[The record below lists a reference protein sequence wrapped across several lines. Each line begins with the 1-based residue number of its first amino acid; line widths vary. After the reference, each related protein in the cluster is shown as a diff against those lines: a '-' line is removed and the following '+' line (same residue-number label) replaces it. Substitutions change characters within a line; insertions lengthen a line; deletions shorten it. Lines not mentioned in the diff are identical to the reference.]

1 MFRSKSGGAVLF
13 VPFDLFVAAW
23 KSRQIW
29 VVQIL
34 ENNENSRFESDAT
47 STLKDYEFEQMM
59 TLFAAHSTCGED
71 HESLK
76 IGTRRNLNLIFGRE
90 ASKSLTISSQPR
102 I

>member
-1 MFRSKSGGAVLF
+1 MV
-13 VPFDLFVAAW
+13 
-23 KSRQIW
+23 I
-29 VVQIL
+29 
-34 ENNENSRFESDAT
+34 SRFESDAT

-90 ASKSLTISSQPR
+90 ASKSLTISSQER
-102 I
+102 IDNHKVHYLVHW